1 MIGNNKIKTIS
12 TTFVVV
18 SRFDFITSVN
28 ANMSSMIAATPKSVP
43 IVVVFSLFWPVE
55 LSYEEVV
62 VKVRIYAR

>member
-28 ANMSSMIAATPKSVP
+28 ANISNMIAATPKSVP
-43 IVVVFSLFWPVE
+43 IVLVFSLFWPVE
-55 LSYEEVV
+55 LSYEP
-62 VKVRIYAR
+62 I